1 MYRKIRRSAPWG
13 ALALLQAATAATAQ
27 DNVVLSLDDAL
38 RNAGLT
44 TQHDPRN
51 PRLIG
56 PLAEAQAAEAM
67 IEQARLRPLPEASL
81 EIENF
86 GGSGDL
92 RGFRGSEYTLSLS
105 QQLELDGKRSA
116 RIRAA
121 TAEAGV
127 ARLRERL
134 SRAELGLAVRERYVS
149 AVAREAEVELAAN
162 IVERKREL
170 ARIAGVLVE
179 VGREPPLRA
188 MRAEADLAEA
198 EADWKAATAASLSAR
213 MALIALWQGSASDT
227 VPATFPQITA
237 PYELVEEYD
246 GLPTAIAA
254 AQSEAALAEVERER
268 SLGRLDPTVSAGLRH
283 SAETDSQA
291 FLVGVSI
298 PLPLSNP
305 NRGNI
310 AAARARSEAARAATE
325 VVEADFR
332 QDVVKARAEY
342 VAAQAKTETLEA
354 ESLPRAEEALR
365 LVRIGYRNGKFPLIE
380 VLSAGEARD
389 DIRRALIEAKEA
401 RGKAAAQLIYLA
413 AQ

>member
-1 MYRKIRRSAPWG
+1 MYRKIRRSAPSG
-13 ALALLQAATAATAQ
+13 ALALLLAATAATAQ
-27 DNVVLSLDDAL
+27 DNDVLSLDDAL

-44 TQHDPRN
+44 TQDDLRN

-81 EIENF
+81 EVENF

-105 QQLELDGKRSA
+105 QQLELGGKRSA
-116 RIRAA
+116 RIRSA

-134 SRAELGLAVRERYVS
+134 SRAQLGLAVRERYVS

-170 ARIAGVLVE
+170 ARIAGVLVD

-213 MALIALWQGSASDT
+213 MALTSLWQGSASDT
-227 VPATFPQITA
+227 VPATFPPIAA

-268 SLGRLDPTVSAGLRH
+268 SLARLDPTVSAGLRH

-291 FLVGVSI
+291 IVVGVSV
-298 PLPLSNP
+298 PLPVSNP

-310 AAARARSEAARAATE
+310 AAARARSNAARAATE
-325 VVEADFR
+325 VAEADFR